1 MTKQQ
6 VVLDIPESVLAAEET
21 DAATFVREMQLLA
34 AIKLFELRRL
44 SSDRAAELAGISR
57 IEFSLSLGRYKV
69 FPFQS
74 ELEELERRIG

>member
-21 DAATFVREMQLLA
+21 DAATFMREMQLLA

-69 FPFQS
+69 FPFQL
-74 ELEELERRIG
+74 ELEELERHDG